1 MDKLKLYAVV
11 MGIGAVIGITVA
23 EIWRRKM
30 RHDSYLNYL
39 PPPRD
44 RDGAPTDS
52 DRSGGRMREV
62 ANRVWSPVAASA
74 KSDWARL
81 RRIRAGAPRPSIGA
95 PAPPRS
101 SQMLPCLLF
110 RRPKNSGPRWATS
123 VAPARAKGHSG

>member
-1 MDKLKLYAVV
+1 MDKLKLYTVV
-11 MGIGAVIGITVA
+11 MGIGAAIGITVA

-44 RDGAPTDS
+44 RDGASTDS
-52 DRSGGRMREV
+52 DPSGGRMRQV

-81 RRIRAGAPRPSIGA
+81 RRIRARHAQTQHRRPSPTRRA
-95 PAPPRS
+95 ARRS
-101 SQMLPCLLF
+101 RASRSADLGTRVRSF
-110 RRPKNSGPRWATS
+110 R
-123 VAPARAKGHSG
+123 